1 MGRRDDR
8 TRSTREIIT
17 MNKELFKEITGQKP
31 MTEEELN
38 NKRKEMVGEGL
49 DELDDEYMNM
59 LEVTYNIANIDEVVA
74 VEELGAATT
83 VIIVV
88 LDKDDVVKPH
98 KEDNELLESMKQ
110 QDNYVSDVALYMSE
124 DNDVNIQTA
133 GTVPARDNTVQIEAW
148 T

>member
-1 MGRRDDR
+1 
-8 TRSTREIIT
+8 